1 MIRLGGGAGGGA
13 VGVVDKRCV
22 GEFHRD
28 RLNNLLKALR
38 DKGNTVLVVEHRPQ
52 TIEAADHVVELGP
65 GAGTD
70 GVEAVFEGSV
80 DELRE
85 VGTRTGESLKLGVAL
100 NDDPRTPTGWL
111 RVRGARENN
120 LAGIDVDIPTGVL
133 TAVTGIAGSG
143 KSSLLRALDASSLI
157 DDAVLVD
164 QAPISG
170 SRRSNPAT
178 FTGMLDP
185 IRKAFAKASGEPA
198 SMFSPNSDGA
208 CQHCKGA
215 GVVYVDLGLMQGVD
229 VPCEGL

>member
-85 VGTRTGESLKLGVAL
+85 AGTRTGESLKLGVAL

-120 LAGIDVDIPTGVL
+120 LC
-133 TAVTGIAGSG
+133 
-143 KSSLLRALDASSLI
+143 LLYTSDAA
-157 DDAVLVD
+157 D
-164 QAPISG
+164 
-170 SRRSNPAT
+170 
-178 FTGMLDP
+178 
-185 IRKAFAKASGEPA
+185 E
-198 SMFSPNSDGA
+198 
-208 CQHCKGA
+208 
-215 GVVYVDLGLMQGVD
+215 
-229 VPCEGL
+229 